1 MILWVINIIVK
12 VAHKTANLRFMGKYY
27 LIAVRPFT
35 VVRPVAS
42 FGEPAH
48 L

>member
-12 VAHKTANLRFMGKYY
+12 VAHETANLRFMGKYY
-27 LIAVRPFT
+27 LIAVRQFI
-35 VVRPVAS
+35 VVRPVGS
-42 FGEPAH
+42 FGEPVH